1 MPKRFQQ
8 KNLPTKRLLRSP
20 SAIRLPEE
28 LENQKRRM
36 RIRIDKIYGCF
47 LHPGFNKFELVAR
60 CYINGQLRFKRLFFN
75 TREEADKVEEGLW
88 IDY

>member
-1 MPKRFQQ
+1 MK
-8 KNLPTKRLLRSP
+8 
-20 SAIRLPEE
+20 
-28 LENQKRRM
+28 
-36 RIRIDKIYGCF
+36 IRIDKIYGCF

-75 TREEADKVEEGLW
+75 TREEAETVEEGSW